1 MPQLFF
7 SVERPVA
14 DELARRAAI
23 ENLPLSQYLARIVRE
38 QVQTDWPDG
47 YLSSVVGVGAPRI
60 HCRSQAT
67 SRRMRSPCI
76 RRRTAHEVAAGVG
89 EFSRIIGLRVEDWE
103 RL

>member
-47 YLSSVVGVGAPRI
+47 YLSSLVGGCA
-60 HCRSQAT
+60 
-67 SRRMRSPCI
+67 
-76 RRRTAHEVAAGVG
+76 
-89 EFSRIIGLRVEDWE
+89 EDPLQE
-103 RL
+103 PGDEPPDEIALHPAENSS